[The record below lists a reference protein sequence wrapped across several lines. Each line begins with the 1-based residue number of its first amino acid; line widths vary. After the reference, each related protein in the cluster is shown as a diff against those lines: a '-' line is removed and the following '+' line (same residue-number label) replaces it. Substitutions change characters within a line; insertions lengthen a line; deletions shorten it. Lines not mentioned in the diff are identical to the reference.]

1 MLPAG
6 QSLPAGLPVTNLN
19 PPDTSKPAI
28 RSVLIALMLAIFLGA
43 LDQTIVA
50 VSMPAISAQF
60 KDVSLL
66 AWVISGYMVAMTV
79 AVPIYGKLGDLYG
92 RRKLMLFGMGLFTLA
107 SLFCGIAQSME
118 QLVLARIIQGIG
130 AGGMISVSQ
139 AIIGDIVPPR
149 ERGRYQGYFSSMYA
163 VASVAGPV
171 LGGYMTEYLSWRW
184 VFLINLPLGVGAWLV
199 ANRTLVGLPVPHRKP
214 VIDYLGTLLMILGL
228 TALLLG
234 ITEVGQGHSWRSGEV
249 LALLLCAVLGLAL
262 FVGHERRAPE
272 PLLPMH
278 LFANR
283 NAVLCWCTIFF
294 TSFQAISLIVL
305 MPLRFQSVTGAGA
318 DSAALHLLPLA
329 MGLPMGAYYAG
340 RRTSVTGRYK
350 PMILTGA
357 ALTPLAILGMAFSS
371 PHAVVLSSLFMLLS
385 GIAAGMQFPTSLVG
399 TQNSVAQRD
408 IGVATSTTNL
418 FRSLGGAVGVALMSA
433 LLLALLQD
441 SSFAHLTGASLIG
454 EGHSGNVLLDGLN
467 AAPGDAQDALRGE
480 LLLTFRHLLMV
491 SAAVSLLGLAA
502 AIAMPNM
509 LLRGREDRAV

>member
-1 MLPAG
+1 VPH
-6 QSLPAGLPVTNLN
+6 PN
-19 PPDTSKPAI
+19 PPDAPRPAI
-28 RSVLIALMLAIFLGA
+28 RNVLIALMLAIFLGA

-92 RRKLMLFGMGLFTLA
+92 RRRLMQFGMGLFTLA
-107 SLFCGIAQSME
+107 SLFCGMAQSME
-118 QLVLARIIQGIG
+118 QLVLARIVQGIG

-184 VFLINLPLGVGAWLV
+184 VFLINLPLGLGAYWV
-199 ANRTLVGLPVPHRKP
+199 ARRNLVGLPIPQRKP
-214 VIDYLGTLLMILGL
+214 VIDYLGTLLMIIGL

-234 ITEVGQGHSWRSGEV
+234 ITQVGQGHSWRSSE
-249 LALLLCAVLGLAL
+249 VLGLFAAAL
-262 FVGHERRAPE
+262 TVLTVFVWHEGRARE

-283 NAVLCWCTIFF
+283 NALLCWCTIFF

-329 MGLPMGAYYAG
+329 MGLPIGAYFAG

-350 PMILTGA
+350 PQILAGA
-357 ALTPLAILGMAFSS
+357 ILMPISILGMAFSA
-371 PHAVVLSSLFMLLS
+371 PQAFWLSSLFMLLN
-385 GIAAGMQFPTSLVG
+385 GIAGGMQFPTSLVG
-399 TQNSVAQRD
+399 TQNAVDQRD

-441 SSFAHLTGASLIG
+441 SSFSHLAGSTLLT

-467 AAPGDAQDALRGE
+467 AAPGNEQNALRAE
-480 LLLTFRHLLMV
+480 LLTTFRHLLLV

-502 AIAMPNM
+502 AIVMPNR
-509 LLRGREDRAV
+509 LLRGRDDKVR

>member
-1 MLPAG
+1 MTQFNTLQAP
-6 QSLPAGLPVTNLN
+6 
-19 PPDTSKPAI
+19 KPAI
-28 RSVLIALMLAIFLGA
+28 RSVLAALMLAIFLGA

-60 KDVSLL
+60 ADVSLL

-92 RRKLMLFGMGLFTLA
+92 RRPLMLFGMGLFTLA
-107 SLFCGIAQSME
+107 SLFCGLAQNME
-118 QLVLARIIQGIG
+118 QLVLARIFQGIG

-139 AIIGDIVPPR
+139 AIIGDIIPPR

-184 VFLINLPLGVGAWLV
+184 VFWINLPLGLV
-199 ANRTLVGLPVPHRKP
+199 AWWVARRSLVGLPVPQRTP
-214 VIDYLGTLLMILGL
+214 IIDYLGTVLLIIGL

-234 ITEVGQGHSWRSGEV
+234 ITQVGQGHAWHSRE
-249 LALLLCAVLGLAL
+249 VLGLLGCAGAAL
-262 FVGHERRAPE
+262 GVFAWHERRARE

-283 NAVLCWCTIFF
+283 DAVLCWCTVFF
-294 TSFQAISLIVL
+294 TSFQAISLTVL
-305 MPLRFQSVTGAGA
+305 VPLRFQSVTGAGA

-329 MGLPMGAYYAG
+329 IGLPIGAYFAG
-340 RRTSVTGRYK
+340 RRTSITGRYK
-350 PMILTGA
+350 PMILSGA
-357 ALTPLAILGMAFSS
+357 LLFPLAILGMAFT
-371 PHAVVLSSLFMLLS
+371 PPAALWLSSLFMLLS
-385 GIAAGMQFPTSLVG
+385 GIASGMQFPTSLVG
-399 TQNSVAQRD
+399 AQNAVHQQD

-441 SSFAHLTGASLIG
+441 SSFAQLASSSLIG
-454 EGHSGNVLLDGLN
+454 EGHSGSVLLDGLN
-467 AAPGDAQDALRGE
+467 AAPGEAQNALRQE
-480 LLLTFRHLLMV
+480 LQATFRHLLAI

-502 AIAMPNM
+502 ALAMPNR
-509 LLRGREDRAV
+509 LLRGRDEKVR

>member
-1 MLPAG
+1 MTTMNQPE
-6 QSLPAGLPVTNLN
+6 SP
-19 PPDTSKPAI
+19 KPAI

-43 LDQTIVA
+43 LDPTIVA

-107 SLFCGIAQSME
+107 SLLCGLAQSME

-184 VFLINLPLGVGAWLV
+184 VFLINLPLGLGAWLV
-199 ANRTLVGLPVPHRKP
+199 ANRTLVGLPVPQRKP
-214 VIDYLGTLLMILGL
+214 IIDYLGTLLMIVGL

-234 ITEVGQGHSWRSGEV
+234 ITEIGQGHHWRDDQ
-249 LALLLCAVLGLAL
+249 VLGLLGCAL
-262 FVGHERRAPE
+262 VALSVFVWHERRARE

-283 NAVLCWCTIFF
+283 SAVLCWCTIFC

-305 MPLRFQSVTGAGA
+305 MPLRYQSVTGAGA

-329 MGLPMGAYYAG
+329 IGLPMGAFFAG
-340 RRTSVTGRYK
+340 RMTSVTGRYK
-350 PMILTGA
+350 PMILAGA
-357 ALTPLAILGMAFSS
+357 VLTPIAILGMAFSAPQS
-371 PHAVVLSSLFMLLS
+371 LILSSLFMVLS
-385 GIAAGMQFPTSLVG
+385 GIASGMQFPTSLVG
-399 TQNSVAQRD
+399 TQNSVAQHD

-418 FRSLGGAVGVALMSA
+418 FRSLGGAVGVACMSA

-441 SSFAHLTGASLIG
+441 SSIAHLAGGSMMA
-454 EGHSGNVLLDGLN
+454 EGSSGNVLLDGLN
-467 AAPGDAQDALRGE
+467 AAPGPAQDALRGE
-480 LLLTFRHLLMV
+480 LLSTFRRLLV
-491 SAAVSLLGLAA
+491 LSAAVSLLWLAA
-502 AIAMPNM
+502 AIAMPNH
-509 LLRGREDRAV
+509 LLRGREDKAR

>member
-1 MLPAG
+1 
-6 QSLPAGLPVTNLN
+6 VTNLN
-19 PPDTSKPAI
+19 QPDTPKPAI

-92 RRKLMLFGMGLFTLA
+92 RRRLMLFGMGLFTLA
-107 SLFCGIAQSME
+107 SLFCGLAQSME
-118 QLVLARIIQGIG
+118 QLVLARIFQGIG

-184 VFLINLPLGVGAWLV
+184 VFLINLPLGLGAWLV
-199 ANRTLVGLPVPHRKP
+199 ANYTLVGLPVPQRKP
-214 VIDYLGTLLMILGL
+214 IIDYFGTLLMIIGL

-234 ITEVGQGHSWRSGEV
+234 ITEVGQGHAWRSAEV
-249 LALLLCAVLGLAL
+249 SGLLACSVVVLGL
-262 FVGHERRAPE
+262 FVWHERRARE

-329 MGLPMGAYYAG
+329 IGLPIGAYFAG

-357 ALTPLAILGMAFSS
+357 VLMPVSILGMALS
-371 PHAVVLSSLFMLLS
+371 PPQAFLLSSLFMLLS
-385 GIAAGMQFPTSLVG
+385 GIASGMQFPTSLVG
-399 TQNSVAQRD
+399 TQNAVDQRD

-418 FRSLGGAVGVALMSA
+418 FRSLGGAVGVAMMSA

-441 SSFAHLTGASLIG
+441 SGFAHLAGSSMVA
-454 EGHSGNVLLDGLN
+454 EGSSGNVLLDGLN
-467 AAPGDAQDALRGE
+467 AAPGEAQDALRAE

-502 AIAMPNM
+502 AIAMPNRV
-509 LLRGREDRAV
+509 LRGREDKVR

>member
-1 MLPAG
+1 M
-6 QSLPAGLPVTNLN
+6 TNLN
-19 PPDTSKPAI
+19 QPDTPKPAI

-92 RRKLMLFGMGLFTLA
+92 RRRLMLFGMGLFTLA
-107 SLFCGIAQSME
+107 SLFCGLAQSME
-118 QLVLARIIQGIG
+118 QLVLARIFQGIG

-184 VFLINLPLGVGAWLV
+184 VFLINLPLGLGAWLV
-199 ANRTLVGLPVPHRKP
+199 AHRTLVGLPVPQRKP
-214 VIDYLGTLLMILGL
+214 IIDYVGTLLMIIGL

-234 ITEVGQGHSWRSGEV
+234 ITEVGQGHAWRSAE
-249 LALLLCAVLGLAL
+249 VLGLLACSVVVLGL
-262 FVGHERRAPE
+262 FVWHERRARE

-283 NAVLCWCTIFF
+283 NAVLCWCTVFF

-329 MGLPMGAYYAG
+329 IGLPIGAYFAG

-357 ALTPLAILGMAFSS
+357 VLMPVSILGMALS
-371 PHAVVLSSLFMLLS
+371 PPQAFVLSSLFMLLS
-385 GIAAGMQFPTSLVG
+385 GIASGMQFPTSLVG
-399 TQNSVAQRD
+399 TQNAVDQRD

-418 FRSLGGAVGVALMSA
+418 FRSLGGAVGVAMMSA

-441 SSFAHLTGASLIG
+441 SGFAHLAGSSMVA
-454 EGHSGNVLLDGLN
+454 EGSSGNVLLDGLN
-467 AAPGDAQDALRGE
+467 AAPGEAQNALRAE

-502 AIAMPNM
+502 AIVMPNRV
-509 LLRGREDRAV
+509 LRGREDKVR

>member
-1 MLPAG
+1 M
-6 QSLPAGLPVTNLN
+6 TNLN
-19 PPDTSKPAI
+19 QPDTPKPAI

-92 RRKLMLFGMGLFTLA
+92 RRRLMLFGMGLFTLA
-107 SLFCGIAQSME
+107 SLFCGLAQSME
-118 QLVLARIIQGIG
+118 QLVLARIFQGIG

-184 VFLINLPLGVGAWLV
+184 VFLINLPLGLGAWLV
-199 ANRTLVGLPVPHRKP
+199 ANHTLVGLPVPQRKP
-214 VIDYLGTLLMILGL
+214 IIDYVGTLLMIIGL

-234 ITEVGQGHSWRSGEV
+234 ITEVGQGHAWRSAE
-249 LALLLCAVLGLAL
+249 VLGLLACSVVVLGL
-262 FVGHERRAPE
+262 FVWHERRARE

-283 NAVLCWCTIFF
+283 NAILCWCTIFF

-329 MGLPMGAYYAG
+329 IGLPIGAYFAG

-357 ALTPLAILGMAFSS
+357 VLMPVSILGMALS
-371 PHAVVLSSLFMLLS
+371 PPQAFVLSSLFMLLS
-385 GIAAGMQFPTSLVG
+385 GIASGMQFPTSLVG
-399 TQNSVAQRD
+399 TQNAVDQRD

-418 FRSLGGAVGVALMSA
+418 FRSLGGAVGVAMMSA

-441 SSFAHLTGASLIG
+441 SGFAHLAGSSMVA
-454 EGHSGNVLLDGLN
+454 EGSSGNVLLDGLN
-467 AAPGDAQDALRGE
+467 AAPGEAQNALRAE

-502 AIAMPNM
+502 AIVMPNRV
-509 LLRGREDRAV
+509 LRGREDKVR

>member
-1 MLPAG
+1 
-6 QSLPAGLPVTNLN
+6 VTNLH
-19 PPDTSKPAI
+19 PPSQQKPAI

-92 RRKLMLFGMGLFTLA
+92 RRRLMLFGMGLFTLA
-107 SLFCGIAQSME
+107 SLFCGLAQSME
-118 QLVLARIIQGIG
+118 QLVLARIFQGIG

-139 AIIGDIVPPR
+139 AIIGDIIAPR

-163 VASVAGPV
+163 AASVAGPV
-171 LGGYMTEYLSWRW
+171 LGGVMTQYLSWRW
-184 VFLINLPLGVGAWLV
+184 VFLINLPLGLGAWLV
-199 ANRTLVGLPVPHRKP
+199 ARHTLLGLPVPQRKP
-214 VIDYLGTLLMILGL
+214 IIDYLGTLLLIIGL

-234 ITEVGQGHSWRSGEV
+234 ITEVGQGHSWRSNEV
-249 LALLLCAVLGLAL
+249 LGLLGGALVALAL
-262 FVGHERRAPE
+262 FVGHERRTRE

-278 LFANR
+278 LFTNR
-283 NAVLCWCTIFF
+283 NAVLCWCTVFF

-329 MGLPMGAYYAG
+329 MGLPMGAYFAG
-340 RRTSVTGRYK
+340 RMTSVTGRYK

-357 ALTPLAILGMAFSS
+357 LLTPIAILGMAFS
-371 PHAVVLSSLFMLLS
+371 PPQAVLLSSVFMLLN
-385 GIAAGMQFPTSLVG
+385 GIAGGMQFPTSLVG
-399 TQNSVAQRD
+399 AQNSVEQRD
-408 IGVATSTTNL
+408 IGVSTSTTNL

-441 SSFAHLTGASLIG
+441 SSFAHLSGSSLMT
-454 EGHSGNVLLDGLN
+454 EGGSGNVLLDGLN
-467 AAPGDAQDALRGE
+467 AAPGPEKNALRGE
-480 LLLTFRHLLMV
+480 LLQTFQHLLTV

-502 AIAMPNM
+502 AIVMPNT
-509 LLRGREDRAV
+509 LLRGREDKAR

>member
-1 MLPAG
+1 M
-6 QSLPAGLPVTNLN
+6 TNLN
-19 PPDTSKPAI
+19 QPDTPKPAI

-92 RRKLMLFGMGLFTLA
+92 RRRLMLFGMGLFTLA
-107 SLFCGIAQSME
+107 SLFCGLAQSME
-118 QLVLARIIQGIG
+118 QLVLARIFQGIG

-184 VFLINLPLGVGAWLV
+184 VFLINLPLGLGAWLV
-199 ANRTLVGLPVPHRKP
+199 ANHTLVGLPVPQRKP
-214 VIDYLGTLLMILGL
+214 IIDYFGTLLMIIGL

-234 ITEVGQGHSWRSGEV
+234 ITEVGQGHAWRSAEV
-249 LALLLCAVLGLAL
+249 SGLLACSVVVLGL
-262 FVGHERRAPE
+262 FVWHERRARE

-283 NAVLCWCTIFF
+283 NAILCWCTIFF

-305 MPLRFQSVTGAGA
+305 IPLRYQSVTGAGA

-329 MGLPMGAYYAG
+329 IGLPIGAYFAG

-357 ALTPLAILGMAFSS
+357 VLMPVSILGMALS
-371 PHAVVLSSLFMLLS
+371 PPQAFVLSSLFMLLS
-385 GIAAGMQFPTSLVG
+385 GIASGMQFPTSLVG
-399 TQNSVAQRD
+399 TQNAVDQRD

-418 FRSLGGAVGVALMSA
+418 FRSLGGAVGVAMMSA

-441 SSFAHLTGASLIG
+441 SGFAHLAGSSTVA
-454 EGHSGNVLLDGLN
+454 EGSSGNVLLDGLN
-467 AAPGDAQDALRGE
+467 AAPGEAQNALRAE

-502 AIAMPNM
+502 AIVMPNRV
-509 LLRGREDRAV
+509 LRGREDKVR

>member
-1 MLPAG
+1 M
-6 QSLPAGLPVTNLN
+6 TNLN
-19 PPDTSKPAI
+19 QPDTPKPAI

-92 RRKLMLFGMGLFTLA
+92 RRRLMLFGMGLFTLA
-107 SLFCGIAQSME
+107 SLFCGLAQSME
-118 QLVLARIIQGIG
+118 QLVLARIFQGIG

-184 VFLINLPLGVGAWLV
+184 VFLINLPLGLGAWLV
-199 ANRTLVGLPVPHRKP
+199 ANHTLVGLPVPQRKP
-214 VIDYLGTLLMILGL
+214 IIDYVGTLLMIIGL

-234 ITEVGQGHSWRSGEV
+234 ITEVGQGHAWRSAE
-249 LALLLCAVLGLAL
+249 VLGLLACSVVVLGL
-262 FVGHERRAPE
+262 FVWHERRARE

-329 MGLPMGAYYAG
+329 IGLPIGAYFAG

-357 ALTPLAILGMAFSS
+357 VLMPVSILGMALS
-371 PHAVVLSSLFMLLS
+371 PPQAFVLSSLFMLLS
-385 GIAAGMQFPTSLVG
+385 GIASGMQFPTSLVG
-399 TQNSVAQRD
+399 TQNAVDQRD

-441 SSFAHLTGASLIG
+441 SGFAHLAGSSMVA
-454 EGHSGNVLLDGLN
+454 EGSSGNVLLDGLN
-467 AAPGDAQDALRGE
+467 AAPGEAQNALRAE

-502 AIAMPNM
+502 AIVMPNRV
-509 LLRGREDRAV
+509 LRGREDKVR

>member
-1 MLPAG
+1 MTQFNTLQAP
-6 QSLPAGLPVTNLN
+6 
-19 PPDTSKPAI
+19 KPAI
-28 RSVLIALMLAIFLGA
+28 RSVLAALMLAIFLGA

-60 KDVSLL
+60 ADVSLL

-92 RRKLMLFGMGLFTLA
+92 RRPLMLFGMGLFTLA
-107 SLFCGIAQSME
+107 SLFCGLAQNME
-118 QLVLARIIQGIG
+118 QLVLARIFQGIG

-139 AIIGDIVPPR
+139 AIIGDIIPPR

-184 VFLINLPLGVGAWLV
+184 VFWINLPLGLV
-199 ANRTLVGLPVPHRKP
+199 AWWVARRSLVGLPVPQRTP
-214 VIDYLGTLLMILGL
+214 IIDYLGTVLLIIGL

-234 ITEVGQGHSWRSGEV
+234 ITQVGQGHAWYSRE
-249 LALLLCAVLGLAL
+249 VLGLLGCAGAAL
-262 FVGHERRAPE
+262 GVFAWHERRARE

-283 NAVLCWCTIFF
+283 DAVLCWCTVFF
-294 TSFQAISLIVL
+294 TSFQAISLTVL
-305 MPLRFQSVTGAGA
+305 VPLRFQSVTGAGA

-329 MGLPMGAYYAG
+329 IGLPIGAYFAG

-350 PMILTGA
+350 PMILSGA
-357 ALTPLAILGMAFSS
+357 LLFPLAILGMAFT
-371 PHAVVLSSLFMLLS
+371 PPAALWLSSLFMLLS
-385 GIAAGMQFPTSLVG
+385 GIASGMQFPTSLVG
-399 TQNSVAQRD
+399 AQNAVHQQD

-441 SSFAHLTGASLIG
+441 SSFAQLASASLIG

-467 AAPGDAQDALRGE
+467 AAPGEAQNALRQE
-480 LLLTFRHLLMV
+480 LQATFRHLLV
-491 SAAVSLLGLAA
+491 ISAAVSLLGLAA
-502 AIAMPNM
+502 ALVMPNR
-509 LLRGREDRAV
+509 LLRGRDEKVR

>member
-1 MLPAG
+1 M
-6 QSLPAGLPVTNLN
+6 TNLN
-19 PPDTSKPAI
+19 QPDTPKPAI

-92 RRKLMLFGMGLFTLA
+92 RRRLMLFGMGLFTLA
-107 SLFCGIAQSME
+107 SLFCGLAQSME
-118 QLVLARIIQGIG
+118 QLVLARIFQGIG

-184 VFLINLPLGVGAWLV
+184 VFLINLPLGLGAWLV
-199 ANRTLVGLPVPHRKP
+199 ANHTLVGLPVPQRKP
-214 VIDYLGTLLMILGL
+214 IIDYFGTLLMIIGL

-234 ITEVGQGHSWRSGEV
+234 ITEVGQGHAWRSAE
-249 LALLLCAVLGLAL
+249 VLGLLACSVVVLGL
-262 FVGHERRAPE
+262 FVWHERRARE

-305 MPLRFQSVTGAGA
+305 IPLRYQSVTGAGA

-329 MGLPMGAYYAG
+329 IGLPIGAYFAG

-357 ALTPLAILGMAFSS
+357 VLMPVSILGMALS
-371 PHAVVLSSLFMLLS
+371 PPQAFVLSSLFMLLS
-385 GIAAGMQFPTSLVG
+385 GIASGMQFPTSLVG
-399 TQNSVAQRD
+399 TQNAVDQRD

-418 FRSLGGAVGVALMSA
+418 FRSLGGAVGVAMMSA

-441 SSFAHLTGASLIG
+441 SGFAHLAGSSMVA
-454 EGHSGNVLLDGLN
+454 EGSSGNVLLDGLN
-467 AAPGDAQDALRGE
+467 AAPGEAQNALRAE

-502 AIAMPNM
+502 AIVMPNRV
-509 LLRGREDRAV
+509 LRGREDKVR

>member
-1 MLPAG
+1 M
-6 QSLPAGLPVTNLN
+6 TNLN
-19 PPDTSKPAI
+19 QPDTPKPAI

-92 RRKLMLFGMGLFTLA
+92 RRRLMLFGMGLFTLA
-107 SLFCGIAQSME
+107 SLFCGLAQSME
-118 QLVLARIIQGIG
+118 QLVLARIFQGIG

-184 VFLINLPLGVGAWLV
+184 VFLINLPLGLGAWLV
-199 ANRTLVGLPVPHRKP
+199 ANHTLVGLPVPQRKP
-214 VIDYLGTLLMILGL
+214 IIDYVGTLLMIIGL

-234 ITEVGQGHSWRSGEV
+234 ITEVGQGHAWRSAEV
-249 LALLLCAVLGLAL
+249 SGLLACSVVVLGL
-262 FVGHERRAPE
+262 FVWHERRARE

-305 MPLRFQSVTGAGA
+305 IPLRYQSVTGAGA

-329 MGLPMGAYYAG
+329 IGLPIGAYFAG

-357 ALTPLAILGMAFSS
+357 VLMPVSILGMALS
-371 PHAVVLSSLFMLLS
+371 PPQAFVLSSLFMLLS
-385 GIAAGMQFPTSLVG
+385 GIASGMQFPTSLVG
-399 TQNSVAQRD
+399 TQNAVDQRD

-418 FRSLGGAVGVALMSA
+418 FRSLGGAVGVAMMSA

-441 SSFAHLTGASLIG
+441 SGFAHLPGSSMVA
-454 EGHSGNVLLDGLN
+454 EGSSGNVLLDGLN
-467 AAPGDAQDALRGE
+467 AAPGEAQDALRAE

-502 AIAMPNM
+502 AIVMPNRV
-509 LLRGREDRAV
+509 LRGREDKVR

>member
-1 MLPAG
+1 MTAALP
-6 QSLPAGLPVTNLN
+6 PT
-19 PPDTSKPAI
+19 
-28 RSVLIALMLAIFLGA
+28 VLRNVLTALMLAIFLGA

-50 VSMPAISAQF
+50 VSLPAISAQF
-60 KDVSLL
+60 NDVGLL

-92 RRKLMLFGMGLFTLA
+92 RRRMILTGISLFTLA
-107 SLFCGIAQSME
+107 SIACALAQDMQ
-118 QLVLARIIQGIG
+118 QLVLARVLQGVG
-130 AGGMISVSQ
+130 AGGMVSVSQ

-184 VFLINLPLGVGAWLV
+184 VFLINLPLGLGAYWV
-199 ANRTLVGLPVPHRKP
+199 AHRNLMGLPIPQRKP
-214 VIDYLGTLLMILGL
+214 IIDYLGTLLMIIGL

-234 ITEVGQGHSWRSGEV
+234 ITQIGQGHSWRSHE
-249 LALLLCAVLGLAL
+249 VLGLFAAAVL
-262 FVGHERRAPE
+262 ILAVFVWHEGRARE

-283 NAVLCWCTIFF
+283 NALLCWCTIFF

-357 ALTPLAILGMAFSS
+357 LLMPIAILGMAFSA
-371 PHAVVLSSLFMLLS
+371 PQATLLSSLCMLLC
-385 GIAAGMQFPTSLVG
+385 GIASGMQFPTSLVG
-399 TQNSVAQRD
+399 TQNAVEQRD

-418 FRSLGGAVGVALMSA
+418 FRSLGGAMGVACMSS
-433 LLLALLQD
+433 LLLALLHQGG
-441 SSFAHLTGASLIG
+441 F
-454 EGHSGNVLLDGLN
+454 
-467 AAPGDAQDALRGE
+467 E
-480 LLLTFRHLLMV
+480 LLGNPLLGSLKAGEVDLVTQGRLTETFRHLLMGSTLV
-491 SAAVSLLGLAA
+491 AVLGVFAAFAL
-502 AIAMPNM
+502 PDRQ
-509 LLRGREDRAV
+509 LRGR